1 MYAIRTLFLRLTK
14 LGGFLQM
21 VAQPQHAEFGA
32 HVRVPKMA
40 ELVASRLRKQIID
53 GDLLEGDSLPSEAVL
68 MEQFGVSRPTLREA
82 YRVLESEALITV
94 RRGAHGGARVH
105 VPDSDVVARY
115 AAFVLGYRTVTLRDV
130 CAARAVLEPDCAA
143 MAAQRRPAA
152 NLDQLRA
159 AVADAERCAGDPIR
173 LVELETSFHQL
184 LVSASGNQTMLLLHE
199 MLQRIIDTSNII
211 HGQQDAACSGNI
223 RASEK
228 GLHAHRQVIEL
239 IQQHDADGAAQLW
252 REHLDEAQEY
262 PLGWDDPVTVLDLV
276 G

>member
-1 MYAIRTLFLRLTK
+1 
-14 LGGFLQM
+14 M
-21 VAQPQHAEFGA
+21 VAQPQQAEFGA

-115 AAFVLGYRTVTLRDV
+115 AALVLGYRATTLRDV
-130 CAARAVLEPDCAA
+130 CAARAVLEPGCVA

-152 NLDQLRA
+152 NLDQLWA
-159 AVADAERCAGDPIR
+159 AVVDAERADDPIR
-173 LVELETSFHQL
+173 FMQQETSFHKL
-184 LVSASGNQTMLLLHE
+184 LVSTSGNQTMVLMYE
-199 MLQRIIDTSNII
+199 MLERIIDTSNIV
-211 HGQQDAACSGNI
+211 HGQQDAGSPANSRTNKKVA
-223 RASEK
+223 R
-228 GLHAHRQVIEL
+228 AHRQVVEL
-239 IQQHDADGAAQLW
+239 IEQHDADGAARLW
-252 REHLDEAQEY
+252 REHLDEAQQY
-262 PLGWDDPVTVLDLV
+262 LLGSDDPVTALDLV

>member
-1 MYAIRTLFLRLTK
+1 MA
-14 LGGFLQM
+14 
-21 VAQPQHAEFGA
+21 AQPQQAEFGA

-115 AAFVLGYRTVTLRDV
+115 AALVLGYRTVTLRDV
-130 CAARAVLEPDCAA
+130 YAARAVLEPACAA
-143 MAAQRRPAA
+143 MAAERRPAP
-152 NLDQLRA
+152 DTGQLRA
-159 AVADAERCAGDPIR
+159 AVADAEQSVDDPIR
-173 LVELETSFHQL
+173 FVERQTSFHKL
-184 LVSASGNQTMLLLHE
+184 LVSASGNQTVLLLHE

-211 HGQQDAACSGNI
+211 QRQQDAGSAATIDANN
-223 RASEK
+223 K
-228 GLHAHRQVIEL
+228 GLRAHQDVIEL
-239 IQQHDADGAAQLW
+239 IQQSDADGAARLW
-252 REHLDEAQEY
+252 RKHLDEAEEY
-262 PLGWDDPVTVLDLV
+262 LLGSDDPVTVLDLV

>member
-1 MYAIRTLFLRLTK
+1 
-14 LGGFLQM
+14 M
-21 VAQPQHAEFGA
+21 VAQPQQAEFGA
-32 HVRVPKMA
+32 HVRVPKTA

-68 MEQFGVSRPTLREA
+68 MERFGVSRPTLREA

-115 AAFVLGYRTVTLRDV
+115 AALVLGYRTVTLRDV
-130 CAARAVLEPDCAA
+130 YAARVVLEPGCAA

-152 NLDQLRA
+152 NTDQLLA
-159 AVADAERCAGDPIR
+159 AVADAEGCADDPIR
-173 LVELETSFHQL
+173 CIERETSFHKL
-184 LVSASGNQTMLLLHE
+184 LVSASGNQTMLLLYE

-211 HGQQDAACSGNI
+211 HGQQEGESPANI
-223 RASEK
+223 RASKK
-228 GLHAHRQVIEL
+228 GIRAHRNVIEL
-239 IQQHDADGAAQLW
+239 IQQRDADGAARLW
-252 REHLDEAQEY
+252 RKHLDEAQEY
-262 PLGWDDPVTVLDLV
+262 LLGSDDPVTVLDLV

>member
-1 MYAIRTLFLRLTK
+1 
-14 LGGFLQM
+14 M
-21 VAQPQHAEFGA
+21 VAQPQQAEFGA

-105 VPDSDVVARY
+105 VPGSDVVARY
-115 AAFVLGYRTVTLRDV
+115 TALVLGYRTVTVRDV
-130 CAARAVLEPDCAA
+130 YAARAVLEPGCAA

-152 NLDQLRA
+152 NLDQLWA
-159 AVADAERCAGDPIR
+159 AVADAERSADDPIR
-173 LVELETSFHQL
+173 FIEQQTSFHKL
-184 LVSASGNQTMLLLHE
+184 LVSASGNQTVLLLYE
-199 MLQRIIDTSNII
+199 MLQRIIDASNII
-211 HGQQDAACSGNI
+211 HGQQDAGSPANI
-223 RASEK
+223 HAGKK
-228 GLHAHRQVIEL
+228 GVTPHRQVIEL
-239 IQQHDADGAAQLW
+239 IQQRDADGAARLW
-252 REHLDEAQEY
+252 RKHLDEAQEY
-262 PLGWDDPVTVLDLV
+262 LLGSDGPVTVLDLV

>member
-1 MYAIRTLFLRLTK
+1 
-14 LGGFLQM
+14 M
-21 VAQPQHAEFGA
+21 VAQPRQAEFGA

-115 AAFVLGYRTVTLRDV
+115 AALVLGYRTVTVRDV
-130 CAARAVLEPDCAA
+130 YAARWVLEPGCAA

-152 NLDQLRA
+152 NLDQLWA
-159 AVADAERCAGDPIR
+159 AVADAERSADDPIR
-173 LVELETSFHQL
+173 FIEEQTSFHKH
-184 LVSASGNQTMLLLHE
+184 LVSASGNQTMLLLYE
-199 MLQRIIDTSNII
+199 MLQRIIDTSNLI
-211 HGQQDAACSGNI
+211 HGQQNAGSPANI
-223 RASEK
+223 RATKK
-228 GLHAHRQVIEL
+228 GVLAHRQVIEL
-239 IQQHDADGAAQLW
+239 IQQRDADGAERLW
-252 REHLDEAQEY
+252 RQHLDETQEY
-262 PLGWDDPVTVLDLV
+262 LLGSDDPVTVLDLV

>member
-1 MYAIRTLFLRLTK
+1 
-14 LGGFLQM
+14 M
-21 VAQPQHAEFGA
+21 VAQPQQAEFRA

-115 AAFVLGYRTVTLRDV
+115 AALVLGYRTVTVRDV
-130 CAARAVLEPDCAA
+130 YAARWVLEPGCAA
-143 MAAQRRPAA
+143 MAAQRRPAP
-152 NLDQLRA
+152 NLDQLWA
-159 AVADAERCAGDPIR
+159 AVADAERSADDPIR
-173 LVELETSFHQL
+173 FIEQQTSFHKL
-184 LVSASGNQTMLLLHE
+184 LVGASGNQTMLLLYE
-199 MLQRIIDTSNII
+199 MLQRIIDTSNLI
-211 HGQQDAACSGNI
+211 HGQQDAGSPADI
-223 RASEK
+223 PASKK
-228 GLHAHRQVIEL
+228 GIHAHRQVIEL
-239 IQQHDADGAAQLW
+239 IQQRDADGAARLW
-252 REHLDEAQEY
+252 RKHLDETQEY
-262 PLGWDDPVTVLDLV
+262 LLGSDGPVTVLDLV

>member
-1 MYAIRTLFLRLTK
+1 
-14 LGGFLQM
+14 M
-21 VAQPQHAEFGA
+21 VAQPQQAEFGA

-68 MEQFGVSRPTLREA
+68 MAQFGVSRPTLREA

-115 AAFVLGYRTVTLRDV
+115 AALVLGYRMVTLRDV
-130 CAARAVLEPDCAA
+130 YAARAVLEPGCAA
-143 MAAQRRPAA
+143 MAARRRPAA
-152 NLDQLRA
+152 NPDQPWA
-159 AVADAERCAGDPIR
+159 AVKDAERSADDPIR
-173 LVELETSFHQL
+173 FIELQTSFHKL
-184 LVSASGNQTMLLLHE
+184 LVSASENQTMLLLHE

-211 HGQQDAACSGNI
+211 HGQQDAGSPANI
-223 RASEK
+223 SASKK
-228 GLHAHRQVIEL
+228 GMRAHRQVIEL
-239 IQQHDADGAAQLW
+239 IQQRDADGAERLW
-252 REHLDEAQEY
+252 RKHLDEAQEY
-262 PLGWDDPVTVLDLV
+262 LLGSDDPVTVLDLV

>member
-1 MYAIRTLFLRLTK
+1 M
-14 LGGFLQM
+14 
-21 VAQPQHAEFGA
+21 AQPQQAEFGA
-32 HVRVPKMA
+32 QVRVPKMA

-115 AAFVLGYRTVTLRDV
+115 AALVLEYRTVTLRDV
-130 CAARAVLEPDCAA
+130 YAARAVLEPACVA
-143 MAAQRRPAA
+143 MAAERRPAP
-152 NLDQLRA
+152 NLDQLWA
-159 AVADAERCAGDPIR
+159 AVADAERSVDDPLRFI
-173 LVELETSFHQL
+173 EQQTSFHKL
-184 LVSASGNQTMLLLHE
+184 LVSASGNQTMLLLYE

-211 HGQQDAACSGNI
+211 HVQHDAGSPANV
-223 RASEK
+223 RANKK
-228 GLHAHRQVIEL
+228 GVRAHRRVIEL
-239 IQQHDADGAAQLW
+239 IQQRDADGAVRLW
-252 REHLDEAQEY
+252 RKHLDEAEEY
-262 PLGWDDPVTVLDLV
+262 LLGSDDPVTVLDLL